1 MTLRSLRTFDR
12 NSELADR
19 IRDNRI
25 LAREAFW
32 THSTDARRLRS
43 GVADHRA
50 ILKLDHPM
58 DVNEYTQLIGAI
70 VTNLQALES
79 VLRYFSMGHKAKE
92 VEFPKIGTAEATE
105 NALTS
110 YTFLSVLIDQFN
122 NSLMP
127 GEQHFKVDR
136 QVVEIRDAIAHGR
149 LLASEQQPP
158 FRLWK
163 FGRPKKGRFQ

>member
-1 MTLRSLRTFDR
+1 
-12 NSELADR
+12 
-19 IRDNRI
+19 
-25 LAREAFW
+25 
-32 THSTDARRLRS
+32 
-43 GVADHRA
+43 
-50 ILKLDHPM
+50 M

-92 VEFPKIGTAEATE
+92 VEFPKIGAAEATE

-110 YTFLSVLIDQFN
+110 YTFLDVLIDQFN

-127 GEQHFKVDR
+127 DEQHFKVDR

-158 FRLWK
+158 FRLWN
-163 FGRPKKGRFQ
+163 FGRTKKGRVPVEFCQELNEQWLTATRNMIDSQKQKVVASLLLAAIKGCDNAD